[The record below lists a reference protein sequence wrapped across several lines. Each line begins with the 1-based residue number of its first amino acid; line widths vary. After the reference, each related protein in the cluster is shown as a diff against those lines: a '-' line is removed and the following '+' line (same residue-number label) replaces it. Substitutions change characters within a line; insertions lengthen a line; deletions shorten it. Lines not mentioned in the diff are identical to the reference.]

1 VNNDEYA
8 ERIPIQALHRTSG
21 TSMDDL
27 KFALRQLRKSPGFT
41 VLAVMTLALGIGL
54 NTAIFSL
61 INDLFLRG
69 LPFKE
74 PGRVLHMY
82 SNIKDRNLLEIGV
95 SAPRYQHYRDGQT
108 MFDGFGAEN
117 TIPFTLTGLGD
128 SVQLFGG
135 KVTSNYFDVLGVRP
149 IRGRNFLRQ
158 EEDTADVAMV
168 TENFWQ
174 KRMGGDANVIGRSIT
189 LDGVPHTIVGVLPNL
204 PFSWTGPNAEVWTT
218 KPFVIP
224 GFSYERMMR
233 GTGFLRVVGRLKP
246 GMTSEQA
253 RAALPSLDQS
263 YRSQYPDKIDS
274 SATMSL
280 KTLPEDVVGNL
291 RPAFA
296 TLLAAVAFVLLIA
309 CSNVA
314 NLLLVRFTGRRR
326 EIALRMA
333 LGASRASVL
342 RLFIFES
349 LLVSVLAGVVGTAL
363 AWQLVPFVPKM
374 AANFLPFDPATGV
387 SLSLP
392 VLGFTIAL
400 SILTGVAMGIYP
412 ALQSSRA
419 DLVDGL
425 KEGGRGTSGSVH
437 QQRFRKILVGAQVA
451 LSVTLLAGAA
461 LLITSFVQLSRQN
474 IGFRAE
480 NLWIGLVTLPQAQYP
495 DPATRQRFV
504 EQTLAALHAIPTLQS
519 STISGDIPLLAG
531 AGGATLYSRSD
542 GEILPVDKRASAAS
556 HDVAPDYFKTW
567 GVPILAGRDFDQ
579 HDVAD
584 HQNVVLISQAG
595 ARKVFGNENPIGKTL
610 LVTAL
615 SVPAEIVG
623 VVGDVRTR
631 KVAEPDD
638 MEFYRPWAQEN
649 FPFAVVAVR
658 SNLRVDAV
666 TKLVQSALNTVDPG
680 LAIAIPQSM
689 DKIVAQALG
698 QARLM
703 MWLLGIFAG
712 AALLLAAVGI
722 YGAVAYTVEQRTGEI
737 GVRMALGA
745 QTMDV
750 LRLVVA
756 QGMKPVIIGLA
767 AGLVA
772 ALALG
777 RLLTSQL
784 YQISAHNPL
793 VLTATVLILGTAALL
808 ACLLPARRAA
818 LLDPIQALR
827 VE

>member
-1 VNNDEYA
+1 M
-8 ERIPIQALHRTSG
+8 IS
-21 TSMDDL
+21 DL
-27 KFALRQLRKSPGFT
+27 RFAVRQLLKSPGFT
-41 VLAVMTLALGIGL
+41 VLALITLALGIGL

-61 INDLFLRG
+61 INDLFLRP

-74 PGRVLHMY
+74 PERVLHMY
-82 SNIKDRNLLEIGV
+82 SNARDRNLLELPI
-95 SAPRYQHYRDGQT
+95 SAPRYQHYRDGQRI
-108 MFDGFGAEN
+108 FDGFGGEN
-117 TIPFTLTGLGD
+117 IIAFTLTGLGD
-128 SVQLFGG
+128 PVQLFGG

-149 IRGRNFLRQ
+149 IRGRNFLPQ
-158 EEDTADVAMV
+158 EQDTADVAMV

-174 KRMGGDANVIGRSIT
+174 KRMGGDARVIGRTII
-189 LDGVPHTIVGVLPNL
+189 LDGVPHTVVGVLPNL

-246 GMTSEQA
+246 GMTIEQA
-253 RAALPSLDQS
+253 RGALPSLDQS
-263 YRSQYPDKIDS
+263 YRTQYPDKIDS

-280 KTLPEDVVGNL
+280 KTLPEDVTGNL

-314 NLLLVRFTGRRR
+314 NLLLVRFSGRRR

-349 LLVSVLAGVVGTAL
+349 LLVSILAGLAGAAL
-363 AWQLVPFVPKM
+363 AWQLVPLVPKM
-374 AANFLPFDPATGV
+374 AANFLPFDPETGV
-387 SLSLP
+387 SLSFP

-425 KEGGRGTSGSVH
+425 KEGGRGTSGSVR

-461 LLITSFVQLSRQN
+461 LVITSFVRLSRQS

-495 DPATRQRFV
+495 DLATRQHFV
-504 EQTLAALHAIPTLQS
+504 ERTLAALHAIPSLQS
-519 STISGDIPLLAG
+519 ATVSSDIPLLAG
-531 AGGATLYSRSD
+531 AGSQTLYSRAD
-542 GEILPVDKRASAAS
+542 GEILPVDKRASAVS
-556 HDVAPDYFKTW
+556 HDIAPDYFKTW
-567 GVPILAGRDFDQ
+567 GIPILAGRDIDE

-584 HQNVVLISQAG
+584 HRNVVLISQAG
-595 ARKVFGNENPIGKTL
+595 AKKVFGNENPIGKTL
-610 LVTAL
+610 LVT
-615 SVPAEIVG
+615 SGSTPVEIVG
-623 VVGDVRTR
+623 VVSDVRSR
-631 KVAEPDD
+631 KVAEPND

-658 SNLRVDAV
+658 SGLRVDAV
-666 TKLVQSALNTVDPG
+666 TRLVQSALNTVDPG

-712 AALLLAAVGI
+712 AALLLATVGI

-745 QTMDV
+745 QTLDV
-750 LRLVVA
+750 LRLIVN
-756 QGMKPVIIGLA
+756 QGMRPVIFGLVVGLA
-767 AGLVA
+767 A

-777 RLLTSQL
+777 RLIASQL
-784 YQISAHNPL
+784 YQTSAHNP
-793 VLTATVLILGTAALL
+793 VLLAATMSILGLAALL
-808 ACLLPARRAA
+808 ACVFPARRAA
-818 LLDPIQALR
+818 LLDPVQALR
-827 VE
+827 TE